1 MHIRVCL
8 GVCVDT
14 WEHVCA
20 ALSECIYSTRTVLN
34 VWVSS
39 GSHDKMTP
47 TRRLK
52 TTDLHPPGVL
62 ETRCPRSRGPRAGLH
77 PESPEEGPSRPFQL
91 LGAPGIR
98 PWAGVR
104 LPPVSASASTWL
116 LRCVCVSPL
125 LCLIRTLSLGLGP
138 PPPRRT
144 SSQTV
149 HSVTSAETLFPHKE
163 PF

>member
-91 LGAPGIR
+91 LVAPGIR

-116 LRCVCVSPL
+116 LRFVRVSPL
-125 LCLIRTLSLGLGP
+125 SCLIRTLRWVWGHPHPGGTLF
-138 PPPRRT
+138 
-144 SSQTV
+144 QTL
-149 HSVTSAETLFPHKE
+149 HSVSSAKTLCPNKVLF
-163 PF
+163 